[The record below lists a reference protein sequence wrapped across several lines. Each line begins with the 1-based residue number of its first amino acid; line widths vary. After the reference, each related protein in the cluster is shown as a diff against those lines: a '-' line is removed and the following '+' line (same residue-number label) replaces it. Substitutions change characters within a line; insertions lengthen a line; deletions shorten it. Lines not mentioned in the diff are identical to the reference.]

1 MCILDRMFIRGKIRS
16 VVAREKATFPIA
28 ANFTPWQKMKLLV
41 KALSLALITLPLL
54 ATAGTKSASMQV
66 TFTVVDACTVQADAT
81 KAPAVACQLNAPHLV
96 TKQAPAAA
104 TSTDAAAV
112 RPAAGAQDWTVYF

>member
-1 MCILDRMFIRGKIRS
+1 
-16 VVAREKATFPIA
+16 
-28 ANFTPWQKMKLLV
+28 MKLLV

-54 ATAGTKSASMQV
+54 ANAGTKSASMQV
-66 TFTVVDACTVQADAT
+66 TFTVVDACTVQANAT
-81 KAPAVACQLNAPHLV
+81 NAPAVACQLNAPHLV